1 MWFGCFC
8 MKSCWYTGVYRYLFY
23 IHTTMFSFNTVYAV
37 FQVSMVQK
45 PSVWVSFLSLI
56 DLSILTILFGNSM
69 SCLKSASVLLVR
81 FTQGIFGNDRL
92 ANYQFH
98 HPSTPRNPSIPYVER
113 TSKFWQLP
121 TLPLRYQR
129 RYSQLPV
136 ISGHPSESQGWF
148 LFFRHLLTYLYIYA
162 YTGLVVS
169 TYPLKN
175 DGVRQLG
182 SWNSQFMDKPTSILY
197 IYIDTTFDF

>member
-1 MWFGCFC
+1 MLLNAQGHVHNIRWFCYSRNAVHSHPLTQATDVSILAFQPAERLMWFGCFC

-45 PSVWVSFLSLI
+45 PAVWASLSLFLASSICQSWQSCSEIPCLVRNQPLSYWCVLRREFLGMI
-56 DLSILTILFGNSM
+56 DWLTINFIPATS
-69 SCLKSASVLLVR
+69 S
-81 FTQGIFGNDRL
+81 
-92 ANYQFH
+92 
-98 HPSTPRNPSIPYVER
+98 NPSIPYVKR

-148 LFFRHLLTYLYIYA
+148 LFY
-162 YTGLVVS
+162 
-169 TYPLKN
+169 
-175 DGVRQLG
+175 
-182 SWNSQFMDKPTSILY
+182 
-197 IYIDTTFDF
+197 